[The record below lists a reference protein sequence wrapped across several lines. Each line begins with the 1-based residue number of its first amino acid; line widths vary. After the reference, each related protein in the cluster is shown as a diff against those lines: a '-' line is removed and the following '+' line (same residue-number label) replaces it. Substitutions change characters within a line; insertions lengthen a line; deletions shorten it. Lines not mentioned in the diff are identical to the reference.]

1 MSETPSEPQ
10 NNEDTVRAIAEQN
23 ADLVGYIQ
31 EYQQRA
37 ADEQFTNI
45 QLRRRIM
52 KLEATVSELERRLAA
67 SGQGEGH
74 AE

>member
-1 MSETPSEPQ
+1 MSDTPSDHQ

-45 QLRRRIM
+45 QLRRRIA
-52 KLEATVSELERRLAA
+52 KLEAKVSDLESGLAV
-67 SGQGEGH
+67 QGEGNG
-74 AE
+74 E